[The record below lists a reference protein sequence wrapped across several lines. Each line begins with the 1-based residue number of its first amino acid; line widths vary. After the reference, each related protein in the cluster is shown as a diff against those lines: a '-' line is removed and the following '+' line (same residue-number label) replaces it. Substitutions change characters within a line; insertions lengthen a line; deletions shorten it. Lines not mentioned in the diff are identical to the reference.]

1 MKGVLGFEMYQAVEI
16 DQLRYHDT
24 DTIIAWLGPL
34 GYISIDK
41 IQCKLLRLLTGLVML
56 LPYIFRFNLPNIQLS
71 GH

>member
-1 MKGVLGFEMYQAVEI
+1 MLGFEIYQAVEI

-41 IQCKLLRLLTGLVML
+41 IQCKVLRLLTGLVML
-56 LPYIFRFNLPNIQLS
+56 LPYIFRFL
-71 GH
+71 